1 MTDYTEYK
9 KLYLL
14 CFTDDTE
21 EDAELLFENVLS
33 KAKMISEN
41 NENGQPIAM
50 LFLMDANIVNNTKV
64 FDYYYLYAA
73 CTHPDYRGKGIM
85 GGLLERAKQVAIQ
98 NNKSGIFL
106 KPANASLFNFY
117 AKSNF
122 LPYFNV
128 CKINSVADEFLKEYP
143 PEFLNAEATTIEK
156 WYSIRKFFLNAI
168 NSTYVDFS
176 KEILITAANGSTAIK
191 SEFFG
196 FAYEIRDNLLL
207 VKEAICTKGNIKR
220 LLSTISYILSESNCD
235 TVEIRLPPLLAEQL
249 TNFDNVLQPFSVM
262 WFSSDL
268 NQTYKCNGH
277 HGFAFD

>member
-33 KAKMISEN
+33 KAKMISEK

-50 LFLMDANIVNNTKV
+50 LFLMDANIVDNTKA

-85 GGLLERAKQVAIQ
+85 SMLLERAKQAAIQ
-98 NNKSGIFL
+98 NNKLGIFL
-106 KPANASLFNFY
+106 KPANAPLFNFY

-128 CKINSVADEFLKEYP
+128 CKINTVANEFLKAYS
-143 PEFLNAEATTIEK
+143 PEFLNAEATTIEE
-156 WYSIRKFFLNAI
+156 WHSIRKHFLNAI
-168 NSTYVDFS
+168 NSSYVDFS

-207 VKEAICTKGNIKR
+207 VKEAICIKGNIER
-220 LLSTISYILSESNCD
+220 LLCTIAYILMDSNCD

-268 NQTYKCNGH
+268 NQSYKSNGH